1 MPVPPT
7 QQWQTGILTCLITGH
22 ARLFILQKNST
33 LTQSFTEEKKGVDFS
48 PRTVYLIL
56 LHTPSFLLEI
66 RVIIKISS
74 QPWYPLICD

>member
-48 PRTVYLIL
+48 PRSGEATSGEKKIP
-56 LHTPSFLLEI
+56 HES
-66 RVIIKISS
+66 RVAGHE
-74 QPWYPLICD
+74 